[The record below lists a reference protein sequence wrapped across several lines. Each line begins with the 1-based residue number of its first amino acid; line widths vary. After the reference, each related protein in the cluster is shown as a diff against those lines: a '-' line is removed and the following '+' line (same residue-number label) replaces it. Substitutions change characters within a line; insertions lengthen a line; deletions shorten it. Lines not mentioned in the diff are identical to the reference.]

1 MDPLS
6 IVADEVALEG
16 LDGITIPSLWI
27 RLEYR
32 QPKFPLQLDDST
44 KELLWK
50 SLVNNTD
57 LKFYHLPHER
67 EDVVLF
73 DR

>member
-6 IVADEVALEG
+6 IVEDEVALEG

-27 RLEYR
+27 RLESR
-32 QPKFPLQLDDST
+32 QPSFPLKLDEPT
-44 KELLWK
+44 KEFLWK
-50 SLVNNTD
+50 ALISNTN
-57 LKFYHLPHER
+57 LKFYEQPHER

>member
-6 IVADEVALEG
+6 VVADEVALEG
-16 LDGITIPSLWI
+16 LDGITVPSLWI
-27 RLEYR
+27 RLESR
-32 QPKFPLQLDDST
+32 QPKFPLKLDDCT
-44 KELLWK
+44 KELVWR
-50 SLVNNTD
+50 SLISNTD
-57 LKFYHLPHER
+57 LKFCQLPQPR